1 MLCVF
6 VCVCVCVH
14 MCVCMLCVFV
24 CVCMCVYV
32 CVVCVCVCVCM
43 MCECTS
49 PHSPRAW
56 LRKTYYHGA
65 IGSIRALETS
75 LPSPVELAKGCTSRM
90 ALSIQL
96 NYASSLVHM
105 HRWAGLCIRTSV
117 CVQSFQGF

>member
-6 VCVCVCVH
+6 VCVYVCVCVH

-24 CVCMCVYV
+24 CVCMCV
-32 CVVCVCVCVCM
+32 CVYVCM

-105 HRWAGLCIRTSV
+105 HRWAGLCIHTSV